1 MFKQLTVISISI
13 LFFAVAGGCAKSTHL
28 SADYGRSYHALFASQ
43 VINPDAPK
51 DRTPVE
57 GMPGYIASQI
67 YNDIYI
73 PSLTRTENNG
83 TTGSLTRRLRR

>member
-1 MFKQLTVISISI
+1 MFKQLIVISISI
-13 LFFAVAGGCAKSTHL
+13 LLLAVATGCARSTHL
-28 SADYGRSYHALFASQ
+28 STDYGRSYDALFASQ

-73 PSLTRTENNG
+73 PSLTGTEDSG
-83 TTGSLTRRLRR
+83 TKGGMIRGR

>member
-13 LFFAVAGGCAKSTHL
+13 LFFAVAAGCASSTHL
-28 SADYGRSYHALFASQ
+28 SVDYGRSYHALFASQ
-43 VINPDAPK
+43 IINPDAPE

-73 PSLTRTENNG
+73 PILTRTENTG
-83 TTGSLTRRLRR
+83 TTTGRVRRGR

>member
-1 MFKQLTVISISI
+1 MFKRLIVISI
-13 LFFAVAGGCAKSTHL
+13 LLLAVAAGCARSTHL
-28 SADYGRSYHALFASQ
+28 SADYGRSYDALFASQ

-73 PSLTRTENNG
+73 PSLTRTENTG
-83 TTGSLTRRLRR
+83 TATGKMRRGR